1 VTCAV
6 AVRVRGDVWIVC
18 HYGVT
23 SLARKDYLAATLG
36 FSQRSW
42 SSERLHCP
50 RMESTRTMPQCR
62 PRFRLGVSSAAQ
74 PRIGRFSFL
83 FLCNQVHDLLGAC
96 PSNPTHTFP
105 NCR

>member
-1 VTCAV
+1 MCRQLGQRDPIEPGKKIDFAKQVRIFVMFA
-6 AVRVRGDVWIVC
+6 AARRVRGDVWMVR

-23 SLARKDYLAATLG
+23 SLARKDYLATTLG

-62 PRFRLGVSSAAQ
+62 PRFRHGASCAAQ
-74 PRIGRFSFL
+74 PRI
-83 FLCNQVHDLLGAC
+83 
-96 PSNPTHTFP
+96 
-105 NCR
+105 